1 MIARFEVSICKF
13 SPWRHSV
20 TTLSLKGFVRD
31 VTYTPCL
38 SPNTLN
44 VYDLAQFDVNRAQSY
59 GLINLGSSENNLAFS
74 KWVSPKRTRSYP
86 FARIYNTCHLNTKK
100 VTIIPII
107 KDEGAGTQNNDRI
120 NFITFSWM
128 NLLNIYIILAWYE
141 DAERKPGT
149 TDRITDQIMNVES
162 VREKLLEVSRY
173 QMTALHWNTTH
184 FEKDFESIYL
194 NAVAGYKKISQEKNV
209 AVHSPKNH
217 LQTLEKFKAD
227 GRFSLT
233 CFKEA
238 TLPRSSEAA
247 HRESATTHV
256 LESLVENA
264 KATFHISNYLG
275 GQYYLTADEVYWEDD
290 ALVIQESK
298 NSSKGKLP
306 SENDIKDGLFKLILF
321 ANMEEVAVDGR
332 KNVEFITQLKLTGD
346 LIGSLF
352 LPCATEDMYTFCRE
366 NRLAQTNQKRIFL
379 LNQEAGQNSKLQ
391 IWITGHH
398 G

>member
-1 MIARFEVSICKF
+1 MTI
-13 SPWRHSV
+13 
-20 TTLSLKGFVRD
+20 LSLKGFVRD
-31 VTYTPCL
+31 VRYTPCL
-38 SPNTLN
+38 SPDALN
-44 VYDLAQFDVNRAQSY
+44 VYDIAQFDVNQVQAY
-59 GLINLGSSENNLAFS
+59 GLINLGVPGNNLAFS

-86 FARIYNTCHLNTKK
+86 FARIYNTYHLNTKK

-141 DAERKPGT
+141 DAEIKSGT
-149 TDRITDQIMNVES
+149 TDRITDQILNAEG
-162 VREKLLEVSRY
+162 VREKLLEVSQY

-217 LQTLEKFKAD
+217 LQTLEKFKAN

-233 CFKEA
+233 CFKEV

-247 HRESATTHV
+247 HRESVTTHI
-256 LESLVENA
+256 LESLEENA
-264 KATFHISNYLG
+264 KGVFRISNYLG
-275 GQYYLTADEVYWEDD
+275 GQYYLTADEVYWENDQ
-290 ALVIQESK
+290 LIIQESK

-306 SENDIKDGLFKLILF
+306 SEDDIKDGLFKLILF
-321 ANMEEVAVDGR
+321 ANMEEVEVDER
-332 KNVEFITQLKLTGD
+332 TNIQFITRLKLTGD

-352 LPCATEDMYTFCRE
+352 LPCATEDIFNFCAE
-366 NRLAQTNQKRIFL
+366 NRLPQTHQKRLIL
-379 LNQEAGQNSKLQ
+379 LNQETSENNKLQ
-391 IWITGHH
+391 VWITGRHA
-398 G
+398 